1 MTRRALVAVIGDAG
15 VREGSLAY
23 DVARDVGRLVID
35 AGYRLVTGGLGGV
48 MEAAC
53 RGAHESSAYREGD
66 TVGFVP
72 SADPD
77 EANAWVDVAIATDL
91 GSARNLLVARSNAV
105 IAIGG
110 GAGTL
115 SEIAFAWMHRRL
127 VVALTVEGW
136 SRALAGRRLDH
147 RAHGEERVYEA
158 ANAQAA
164 LEVVRQRLPSYAVR
178 APSLRK

>member
-1 MTRRALVAVIGDAG
+1 VTRRALVAVIGDAG
-15 VREGSLAY
+15 VREGAAAY
-23 DVARDVGRLVID
+23 DMARDVGRLVID

-66 TVGFVP
+66 TIGFLP
-72 SADPD
+72 SAGPD
-77 EANAWVDVAIATDL
+77 EANPWVDIAIATDL
-91 GSARNLLVARSNAV
+91 GSARNVLVARSNAV

-127 VVALTVEGW
+127 VVALTLEGW
-136 SRALAGRRLDH
+136 SGELAGRTLDH
-147 RAHGEERVYEA
+147 RAHGERVYEA
-158 ANAQAA
+158 TNAEAA
-164 LEVVRQRLPSYAVR
+164 LEVVRRVLPSYMN
-178 APSLRK
+178 APSLRR